1 MIKQIIQITLV
12 KRQNLITPKSSKK
25 SWTTVKIYQILCKL
39 NNFIYRGKKDEN
51 TSSNEKYGAS
61 YNKFQNVDYNLE
73 SKHDDNKTETE
84 KSEIYDQYNDFED
97 IASVDLK
104 NFKVSTELD
113 KYGQSMG
120 KKTNVNNISG
130 INKSESA
137 DYYAKFDK
145 LGHSKSGID
154 EEVEGIFTNA

>member
-1 MIKQIIQITLV
+1 
-12 KRQNLITPKSSKK
+12 
-25 SWTTVKIYQILCKL
+25 
-39 NNFIYRGKKDEN
+39 
-51 TSSNEKYGAS
+51 
-61 YNKFQNVDYNLE
+61 
-73 SKHDDNKTETE
+73 
-84 KSEIYDQYNDFED
+84 
-97 IASVDLK
+97 
-104 NFKVSTELD
+104 
-113 KYGQSMG
+113 MG